1 LGRSTSLERHVITVD
16 RLRELGIGRK
26 ELDHLVGFLPYEL
39 GTKGIRTAKRSL
51 SRSATVSLLSKR
63 AMYALTLAGKSVSDG
78 TESCSLEIRVNWR
91 LVAQVLVVGS
101 RSFPSGAS
109 DTVVGESAVAR
120 RAPRPAPAGAAVAGG
135 RGARTDSHPATEAA
149 AALASAV
156 PSELCADSQ
165 SAYSGH

>member
-1 LGRSTSLERHVITVD
+1 MLVD
-16 RLRELGIGRK
+16 
-26 ELDHLVGFLPYEL
+26 
-39 GTKGIRTAKRSL
+39 
-51 SRSATVSLLSKR
+51 
-63 AMYALTLAGKSVSDG
+63 
-78 TESCSLEIRVNWR
+78 
-91 LVAQVLVVGS
+91 GS